1 VLSPIGFPVSSK
13 ANSFEAAALA
23 LLRAGQVAAAQNP
36 RGLNSSHEEPW
47 MNTTRRHFLS
57 TAGAQTA
64 AAATALSGAPAAAA
78 AASARS
84 GGTPSATVRPR
95 RLQAGD
101 TLALINP
108 SGAVY
113 ERAPYALAA
122 ESLQALG
129 FQVREAPHLRARYG
143 HFAGTDA
150 QRAADVNA
158 MFADPGVHGLLAMT
172 GGSGGNRILPLLD
185 YALIARNP
193 KFLGGFSDLT
203 ALINAVH
210 AKTGLVTFHCPMA
223 SSEWNGFSVEQWRGT
238 VVQAQ
243 ALLLSNPVEREDL
256 VVPRGGRTTTLRS
269 GRARGRL
276 VGGNLAV
283 LSSLAGSPYLP
294 AFDGAILFLE
304 EVNEYIYRVDRM
316 LSTLMLCGALQR
328 VAGVVLGAFTR
339 CGPGDGHYGTLTL
352 DEVFDDYFKPLDVP
366 VYSGASFGHIRRKF
380 TLPVGLE
387 VEMDAD
393 AGTLRYLQPA
403 VL

>member
-1 VLSPIGFPVSSK
+1 M
-13 ANSFEAAALA
+13 
-23 LLRAGQVAAAQNP
+23 NP
-36 RGLNSSHEEPW
+36 S
-47 MNTTRRHFLS
+47 RRHFLATT
-57 TAGAQTA
+57 TARAA
-64 AAATALSGAPAAAA
+64 AAATAVSAAAAAPAAA
-78 AASARS
+78 SAPPVSPR
-84 GGTPSATVRPR
+84 PATVRPR
-95 RLQAGD
+95 RLQPGD

-108 SGAVY
+108 SGATY
-113 ERAPYALAA
+113 ERAPYVLAT

-129 FQVREAPHLRARYG
+129 FHVREAPHLRARYG
-143 HFAGTDA
+143 HLAGTDA

-185 YALIARNP
+185 YAAIARNP

-203 ALINAVH
+203 AIINAVH

-238 VVQAQ
+238 VVEAQ
-243 ALLLSNPVEREDL
+243 ALVLSNPKEREDHI
-256 VVPRGGRTTTLRS
+256 VPRGGRTTTLRS
-269 GRARGRL
+269 GRARGPL

-283 LSSLAGSPYLP
+283 FSSLAGSPYMP
-294 AFDGAILFLE
+294 VFDGAILFLE

-339 CGPGDGHYGTLTL
+339 CEPGDGKYGTLTL
-352 DEVFDDYFKPLDVP
+352 DEVFDDYFKPLNVP

-393 AGTLRYLQPA
+393 AGTIRFLQPA
-403 VL
+403 VV